1 VKAGAESA
9 QGCALGPA
17 RQGENNMFQ
26 PTRLRRGARH
36 LLLVCAIAVGA
47 AGAAPGAFAQT
58 AASEK
63 DALRATLLESKE
75 KSKGVT
81 LHAKGANIAMVVTAI
96 DERYVTGRNQQSS
109 RIVVRIDQIDG
120 VSAAF

>member
-1 VKAGAESA
+1 MI
-9 QGCALGPA
+9 LGP
-17 RQGENNMFQ
+17 
-26 PTRLRRGARH
+26 RLRQ
-36 LLLVCAIAVGA
+36 LLLASALAVGA
-47 AGAAPGAFAQT
+47 ASAPLGAFAQS
-58 AASEK
+58 AATEK

-81 LHAKGANIAMVVTAI
+81 LYAKGASIAMVVTAI
-96 DERYVTGRNQQSS
+96 DERYVTGRSQQAS

>member
-1 VKAGAESA
+1 MKNRSSLYPLLLAGA
-9 QGCALGPA
+9 
-17 RQGENNMFQ
+17 
-26 PTRLRRGARH
+26 
-36 LLLVCAIAVGA
+36 LLASVAFGA
-47 AGAAPGAFAQT
+47 AAQS

-81 LHAKGANIAMVVTAI
+81 LHAKGASIAMVVTAI
-96 DERYVTGRNQQSS
+96 DERYVTGRSQQAS

>member
-1 VKAGAESA
+1 MNTHPALRQWLLAGAV
-9 QGCALGPA
+9 ALS
-17 RQGENNMFQ
+17 
-26 PTRLRRGARH
+26 
-36 LLLVCAIAVGA
+36 VAIT
-47 AGAAPGAFAQT
+47 PLGAFAQS
-58 AASEK
+58 AAAEK

-75 KSKGVT
+75 KNKGVT

-96 DERYVTGRNQQSS
+96 DERYVIGRNQQSS

>member
-1 VKAGAESA
+1 MMNRSA
-9 QGCALGPA
+9 LYSWLLAVALV
-17 RQGENNMFQ
+17 
-26 PTRLRRGARH
+26 
-36 LLLVCAIAVGA
+36 VCVPLGA
-47 AGAAPGAFAQT
+47 AAQS

-75 KSKGVT
+75 KNKGVT

-96 DERYVTGRNQQSS
+96 DERYVTGRSQQAS